1 MRTYPDR
8 RLSRFPVRDTRAQFS
23 PYWGDAAPIAGV
35 PAGTPGAS
43 DYGCPPCLIVAAI
56 VPPLIAAGVAIYSTE
71 SQRAMTE
78 KLAKEQ
84 KQAAARQEKKL
95 ADQEKLMQD
104 ALKADAKRAADA
116 QKAAAKAAAK
126 ADAAAQADAAAAAA
140 AAASDTGVSMTTILL
155 GVAGLG
161 VLYAL
166 TK

>member
-8 RLSRFPVRDTRAQFS
+8 RSRFPVRDTRAQFS

-43 DYGCPPCLIVAAI
+43 DYGCPPCIIVAAV
-56 VPPLIAAGVAIYSTE
+56 VPAVLAAGVAVYSTE
-71 SQRAMTE
+71 RQRALTE
-78 KLAKEQ
+78 KLAKDQ
-84 KQAAARQEKKL
+84 KQEAARQEKKL

-116 QKAAAKAAAK
+116 QKAAAKA
-126 ADAAAQADAAAAAA
+126 DAAAQANAAAAAA

>member
-8 RLSRFPVRDTRAQFS
+8 RSRFPVRDTRAQFS

-35 PAGTPGAS
+35 PTGTPGAS
-43 DYGCPPCLIVAAI
+43 DYGCPPCLIVAAV
-56 VPPLIAAGVAIYSTE
+56 VPPLIAAGVAIYATE

-116 QKAAAKAAAK
+116 QKADAQKAAAK
-126 ADAAAQADAAAAAA
+126 ADAAAQADAAA

>member
-8 RLSRFPVRDTRAQFS
+8 RPSRYLVRDTRAQFS

-43 DYGCPPCLIVAAI
+43 DYGCPPCLIVAAV
-56 VPPLIAAGVAIYSTE
+56 VPAVVAAGTAIYATE
-71 SQRAMTE
+71 RQRATTE

-84 KQAAARQEKKL
+84 KKEAARQEKRL
-95 ADQEKLMQD
+95 ADEAKRAQD
-104 ALKADAKRAADA
+104 ALNADAERAAKTADV
-116 QKAAAKAAAK
+116 AARMAART
-126 ADAAAQADAAAAAA
+126 AAPPT
-140 AAASDTGVSMTTILL
+140 SDTGVSMTTIFL

-166 TK
+166 AK

>member
-8 RLSRFPVRDTRAQFS
+8 RPSRYLVRDTRAQFS
-23 PYWGDAAPIAGV
+23 PYWGDATPIAGV

-43 DYGCPPCLIVAAI
+43 DYGCPPCIIVAAV
-56 VPPLIAAGVAIYSTE
+56 VPAVLAAGVAIYSTE
-71 SQRAMTE
+71 RQRATTE
-78 KLAKEQ
+78 KLAKDQ
-84 KQAAARQEKKL
+84 KQEAARQEKRL
-95 ADQEKLMQD
+95 ADQDRIMRD
-104 ALKADAKRAADA
+104 ALKADEKRAADA
-116 QKAAAKAAAK
+116 QKAAASAAA
-126 ADAAAQADAAAAAA
+126 ATATAAAAASA